1 MTTDTNKVLTGR
13 RPLPPPRD
21 TTSPDNSSVLLMSN
35 NNTYIDFRT
44 AYKHILIPSY
54 YNEVI

>member
-13 RPLPPPRD
+13 PPPPRN
-21 TTSPDNSSVLLMSN
+21 TTSPDNSNVLLMSN
-35 NNTYIDFRT
+35 NNTYIDIRT

-54 YNEVI
+54 YNEMI